1 MKEVKND
8 PLFEA
13 WRKALHMDS
22 AVRGLLDPAIT
33 EGGTVEA
40 RKDSTSEAALWLLGR
55 HCIVIEGYDDNNF
68 YYYIPAEVAPEVIN
82 ECHAY
87 WADEAARLDD
97 LRKEF
102 RRLRVEAIAKG
113 FDAAGVMV
121 PGAEGDAESW
131 ELYLRE
137 YRRQLS
143 RFDRLQTSPAPAS
156 PVSLPPKEKKG
167 GGCAVL
173 SLLAMFVFAVFLAY
187 ACFIR

>member
-22 AVRGLLDPAIT
+22 AVRSLLDPAIA

-40 RKDSTSEAALWLLGR
+40 QKDSTTEAALWLLGR

-68 YYYIPAEVAPEVIN
+68 YYYIPAEASPEVIN

-87 WADEAARLDD
+87 WAAQAARLDD

-102 RRLRVEAIAKG
+102 RRLRLEAITKG
-113 FDAAGVMV
+113 FDDASVMV
-121 PGAEGDAESW
+121 PGSEGDAESW
-131 ELYLRE
+131 ELYLRD

-143 RFDRLQTSPAPAS
+143 RFDRPQTSPASVP
-156 PVSLPPKEKKG
+156 PVSMPTTEKKG

-173 SLLAMFVFAVFLAY
+173 SLLAMLVFAMFLAY